1 MNLKKV
7 LVGSLVA
14 IGVCSS
20 EFFMQSNA
28 QAATWHHGVPSFLK
42 HSFYRTKL
50 EPKYFYYG
58 KHRVKN
64 SNLRRYE
71 GIRTHGSTLY
81 FEGAQYNM
89 TLKRCRYTKK
99 GKLYTIKGKYG
110 KSQTETIKIKK
121 NSAKVLHVNT
131 GNASGSERM
140 TKIK

>member
-1 MNLKKV
+1 MMNLKKII
-7 LVGSLVA
+7 VGSLVA
-14 IGVCSS
+14 VGVCTSGL
-20 EFFMQSNA
+20 FMQTNA

-50 EPKYFYYG
+50 GPKYYILAG
-58 KHRVKN
+58 QKVKIN
-64 SNLRRYE
+64 ARRYE

-89 TLKRCRYTKK
+89 TLKKCRYTKK
-99 GKLYTIKGKYG
+99 GKLYTIKGKYD

-121 NSAKVLHVNT
+121 SSAKVLHVNT